1 MMLTDAMKCSPFAW
15 HLLGDETSKMAMFN
29 LICSKRDLQ
38 LWTSH
43 KIKPTANWKV
53 TDVKKYFGIKGSGQA
68 LMDEFMVLH
77 DTVWDAIKEKENEV
91 E

>member
-1 MMLTDAMKCSPFAW
+1 MKCSPFAW
-15 HLLGDETSKMAMFN
+15 HLLDDKTSKMAMFN

-68 LMDEFMVLH
+68 LMTEFMVLH
-77 DTVWDAIKEKENEV
+77 DTVWDTIKEKENEV
-91 E
+91 D